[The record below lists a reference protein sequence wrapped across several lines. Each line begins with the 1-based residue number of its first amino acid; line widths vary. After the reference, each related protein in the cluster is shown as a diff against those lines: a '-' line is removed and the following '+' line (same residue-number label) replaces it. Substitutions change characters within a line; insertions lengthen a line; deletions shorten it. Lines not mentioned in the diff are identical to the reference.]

1 MSTVY
6 ATTYS
11 KLIAALKELA
21 LSDIAVKSF
30 RVGPLSDVEIAM
42 KDEDPKAQN
51 SFKYPYVHL
60 VPVNATMNG
69 RSTIFSF
76 DMIVMDL
83 AKDEIDLETRVHSS
97 TLEITRDLMS
107 KFNLTTWTEFRY
119 NIQLPATT
127 TPFVEGY
134 LNSVA
139 GWTTQMNIEAIT
151 PLNLCDA
158 PFRTV

>member
-1 MSTVY
+1 MSIVY

-21 LSDIAVKSF
+21 LSNLAIKSF

-42 KDEDPKAQN
+42 KDDDPQRQN

-60 VPVNATMNG
+60 VPVNAVMNG

-76 DMIVMDL
+76 DMIIMDL

-97 TLEITRDLMS
+97 TLEITRDILA
-107 KFNLTTWTEFRY
+107 KFNQTTWTEFRY
-119 NIQLPATT
+119 NIQLPATS

-139 GWTTQMNIEAIT
+139 GWTTQLNVEAIT

-158 PFRTV
+158 PFV

>member
-1 MSTVY
+1 MAVY

-21 LSDIAVKSF
+21 LSDMAVKSF

-42 KDEDPKAQN
+42 KDDDAQKQN

-76 DMIVMDL
+76 DMIIMDL
-83 AKDEIDLETRVHSS
+83 AKDEIDLETTVHSS
-97 TLEITRDLMS
+97 TLEITRDLLA
-107 KFNLTTWTEFRY
+107 KFNQTTWTEFRY
-119 NIQLPATT
+119 NVQLPATT

-139 GWTTQMNIEAIT
+139 GWTTQLNVEAIT

-158 PFRTV
+158 PFV

>member
-1 MSTVY
+1 MSIVY

-11 KLIAALKELA
+11 KLISALKELA
-21 LSDIAVKSF
+21 LSNLAIKSF

-42 KDEDPKAQN
+42 KDDDAQKQN

-60 VPVNATMNG
+60 VPVNAVMNG

-76 DMIVMDL
+76 DMIIMDL
-83 AKDEIDLETRVHSS
+83 AKDQIDLETTVHSS
-97 TLEITRDLMS
+97 TLEITRDIMA
-107 KFNLTTWTEFRY
+107 KFNQTTWTEFRY

-139 GWTTQMNIEAIT
+139 GWTTQLNVEAIT
-151 PLNLCDA
+151 PLDLCHA
-158 PFRTV
+158 PFI

>member
-1 MSTVY
+1 MAVY

-21 LSDIAVKSF
+21 LSDMAVKSF

-42 KDEDPKAQN
+42 KDDDPKKQN

-76 DMIVMDL
+76 DMIIMDL

-97 TLEITRDLMS
+97 TLEITRDLLA
-107 KFNLTTWTEFRY
+107 KFNQTTWTEFRY

-127 TPFVEGY
+127 TPFVEAY

-139 GWTTQMNIEAIT
+139 GWTTQLNVEAIT

-158 PFRTV
+158 PLI

>member
-1 MSTVY
+1 MSIVY

-11 KLIAALKELA
+11 KLISALKELA
-21 LSDIAVKSF
+21 LSNLAIKSF

-42 KDEDPKAQN
+42 KDDDAQKQN

-76 DMIVMDL
+76 DMIIMDL
-83 AKDEIDLETRVHSS
+83 AKDQIDLETTVHSS
-97 TLEITRDLMS
+97 TLEITRDIMA
-107 KFNLTTWTEFRY
+107 KFNQTTWTEFRY

-139 GWTTQMNIEAIT
+139 GWTTQLNVEAIT

-158 PFRTV
+158 PFV

>member
-1 MSTVY
+1 MAVY

-11 KLIAALKELA
+11 KLISALKELA
-21 LSDIAVKSF
+21 LSNLAIKSF

-42 KDEDPKAQN
+42 KSDDPQAQN

-76 DMIVMDL
+76 DMIIMDL
-83 AKDEIDLETRVHSS
+83 AKDQIDLETTVHSS
-97 TLEITRDLMS
+97 TLEITRDIMA
-107 KFNLTTWTEFRY
+107 KFNQTTWTEFRY

-134 LNSVA
+134 LNSVC
-139 GWTTQMNIEAIT
+139 GWTTQLNVEAIT
-151 PLNLCDA
+151 PLNLCDS
-158 PFRTV
+158 PFI

>member
-1 MSTVY
+1 MAVY

-11 KLIAALKELA
+11 KLISALKELA
-21 LSDIAVKSF
+21 LSNLAIKSF

-42 KDEDPKAQN
+42 KSDDQQAQN

-60 VPVNATMNG
+60 VPVNAVMNG

-76 DMIVMDL
+76 DMVIMDL

-97 TLEITRDLMS
+97 TLEITRDILA
-107 KFNLTTWTEFRY
+107 KFNQTTWTEFRY

-127 TPFVEGY
+127 TPFVESY
-134 LNSVA
+134 LNSVC
-139 GWTTQMNIEAIT
+139 GWTTQLNVEAIT
-151 PLNLCDA
+151 PLDLCHA
-158 PFRTV
+158 PFI

>member
-1 MSTVY
+1 MSIVY

-11 KLIAALKELA
+11 KLISALKELA
-21 LSDIAVKSF
+21 LSNLAIKSF

-42 KDEDPKAQN
+42 KSDDQQAQN

-76 DMIVMDL
+76 DMIIMDL
-83 AKDEIDLETRVHSS
+83 AKDQIDLETTVHSS
-97 TLEITRDLMS
+97 TLEITRDIMA
-107 KFNLTTWTEFRY
+107 KFNQTTWTEFRY

-139 GWTTQMNIEAIT
+139 GWTTQLNVEAIT

-158 PFRTV
+158 PFV

>member
-11 KLIAALKELA
+11 KLISALKELA
-21 LSDIAVKSF
+21 LSDMAVKSF
-30 RVGPLSDVEIAM
+30 RVGPVSDVEIAM
-42 KDEDPKAQN
+42 KDDNPQFEN

-60 VPVNATMNG
+60 VPVNAVMNG

-76 DMIVMDL
+76 DMIIMDL

-97 TLEITRDLMS
+97 TLEITRDLLA

-119 NIQLPATT
+119 NVQLPATS

-139 GWTTQMNIEAIT
+139 GWTTQLNVEAIT

-158 PFRTV
+158 PFINP

>member
-1 MSTVY
+1 MSIVY

-11 KLIAALKELA
+11 KLISALKELA
-21 LSDIAVKSF
+21 LSNLAIKSF
-30 RVGPLSDVEIAM
+30 RVGPTSDIEIAM
-42 KDEDPKAQN
+42 KSDDPQAQN

-76 DMIVMDL
+76 DMVIMDL

-97 TLEITRDLMS
+97 TLEITRDIMA
-107 KFNLTTWTEFRY
+107 KFNQTTWTEFRY

-139 GWTTQMNIEAIT
+139 GWTTQLNVEAIT

-158 PFRTV
+158 PFV

>member
-1 MSTVY
+1 MAVY

-11 KLIAALKELA
+11 KLISALKELA
-21 LSDIAVKSF
+21 LSNLAIKSF
-30 RVGPLSDVEIAM
+30 RVGPTSDIEIAM
-42 KDEDPKAQN
+42 KSDDPQAQN

-60 VPVNATMNG
+60 VPVNAVMNG

-76 DMIVMDL
+76 DMIIMDL
-83 AKDEIDLETRVHSS
+83 AKDQIDLETTVHSS
-97 TLEITRDLMS
+97 TLEITRDILA
-107 KFNLTTWTEFRY
+107 KFNQTTWTEFRY

-139 GWTTQMNIEAIT
+139 GWTTQLNVEAIT

-158 PFRTV
+158 PFV

>member
-1 MSTVY
+1 MSIVY

-11 KLIAALKELA
+11 KLISALKELA
-21 LSDIAVKSF
+21 LSNLAIKSF

-42 KDEDPKAQN
+42 KSDDPQAQN

-60 VPVNATMNG
+60 VPVNAVMNG

-76 DMIVMDL
+76 DMIIMDL
-83 AKDEIDLETRVHSS
+83 AKDQIDLETTVHSS
-97 TLEITRDLMS
+97 TLEITRDIMA
-107 KFNLTTWTEFRY
+107 KFNQTTWTEFRY
-119 NIQLPATT
+119 NIQLPTTT

-139 GWTTQMNIEAIT
+139 GWTTQLNVEAIT

-158 PFRTV
+158 PFV

>member
-1 MSTVY
+1 MSIVY

-21 LSDIAVKSF
+21 LSNLAIKSF

-42 KDEDPKAQN
+42 KDDDPQRQN

-60 VPVNATMNG
+60 VPVNAVMNG

-76 DMIVMDL
+76 DMIIMDL
-83 AKDEIDLETRVHSS
+83 AKDEIDLETTVHSS
-97 TLEITRDLMS
+97 TLEITRDILA
-107 KFNLTTWTEFRY
+107 KFNQTTWTEFRY
-119 NIQLPATT
+119 NIQLPTT
-127 TPFVEGY
+127 GTPFVEGY

-139 GWTTQMNIEAIT
+139 GWTTQLNVEAIT
-151 PLNLCDA
+151 PLDLCNA
-158 PFRTV
+158 PFV

>member
-1 MSTVY
+1 MSIVY

-11 KLIAALKELA
+11 KLISALKELA
-21 LSDIAVKSF
+21 LSNLAIKSF
-30 RVGPLSDVEIAM
+30 RVGPTSDIEIAM
-42 KDEDPKAQN
+42 KSDDPQAQN

-76 DMIVMDL
+76 DMIIMDL
-83 AKDEIDLETRVHSS
+83 AKDQIDLETTVHSS
-97 TLEITRDLMS
+97 TLEITRDIMA
-107 KFNLTTWTEFRY
+107 KFNQTTWTEFRY

-139 GWTTQMNIEAIT
+139 GWTTQLNVEAIT

-158 PFRTV
+158 PFV

>member
-1 MSTVY
+1 MSIVY

-11 KLIAALKELA
+11 KLISALKELA
-21 LSDIAVKSF
+21 LSNLAIKSF

-42 KDEDPKAQN
+42 KDDDAQKQN

-60 VPVNATMNG
+60 VPVNAVMNG

-76 DMIVMDL
+76 DMIIMDL
-83 AKDEIDLETRVHSS
+83 AKDQIDLETTVHSS
-97 TLEITRDLMS
+97 TLEITRDIMA
-107 KFNLTTWTEFRY
+107 KFNQTTWTEFRY

-139 GWTTQMNIEAIT
+139 GWTTQLNVEAIT

-158 PFRTV
+158 PFV

>member
-1 MSTVY
+1 MAVY

-21 LSDIAVKSF
+21 LSDMAVKSF
-30 RVGPLSDVEIAM
+30 RVGPTSDIEIAM
-42 KDEDPKAQN
+42 KSDDPQAQN

-76 DMIVMDL
+76 DMVIMDL
-83 AKDEIDLETRVHSS
+83 AKDEIDLETTVHSS
-97 TLEITRDLMS
+97 TLEITRDILA
-107 KFNLTTWTEFRY
+107 KFNQTTWTEFRY
-119 NIQLPATT
+119 NIQLPTTT

-139 GWTTQMNIEAIT
+139 GWTTQLNIEAIT
-151 PLNLCDA
+151 PLDLCNA
-158 PFRTV
+158 PFV

>member
-21 LSDIAVKSF
+21 LSDMAVKSF

-42 KDEDPKAQN
+42 KDDDAQKQN

-76 DMIVMDL
+76 DMIIMDL
-83 AKDEIDLETRVHSS
+83 AKDQIDLETAVHSS
-97 TLEITRDLMS
+97 TLEITRDIMA
-107 KFNLTTWTEFRY
+107 KFNQTTWTEFRY

-139 GWTTQMNIEAIT
+139 GWTTQLNVEAIT

-158 PFRTV
+158 PFV

>member
-11 KLIAALKELA
+11 KLISALKELA
-21 LSDIAVKSF
+21 LSDMAVKSF
-30 RVGPLSDVEIAM
+30 RVGPASDIEIAM
-42 KDEDPKAQN
+42 KSDDAQQQN

-60 VPVNATMNG
+60 IPVNAVMNG

-76 DMIVMDL
+76 DMVIMDL

-97 TLEITRDLMS
+97 TLEITRDLLA
-107 KFNLTTWTEFRY
+107 KFNLTTWNEFRY
-119 NIQLPATT
+119 NVQLPATT

-139 GWTTQMNIEAIT
+139 GWTTQLNVEAIT

-158 PFRTV
+158 PFITP

>member
-11 KLIAALKELA
+11 KLISALKELA
-21 LSDIAVKSF
+21 LSDMAVKSF
-30 RVGPLSDVEIAM
+30 RVGPASDIEIAM
-42 KDEDPKAQN
+42 KDADAQQQN

-60 VPVNATMNG
+60 IPVNAVMNG

-76 DMIVMDL
+76 DMVIMDL

-97 TLEITRDLMS
+97 TLEITRDLLA
-107 KFNLTTWTEFRY
+107 KFNLTTWNEFRY
-119 NIQLPATT
+119 NVQLPATT

-139 GWTTQMNIEAIT
+139 GWTTQLNVEAIT

-158 PFRTV
+158 PFITP

>member
-21 LSDIAVKSF
+21 LSNLAIKSF

-42 KDEDPKAQN
+42 KDDDAQKQN

-76 DMIVMDL
+76 DMIIMDL
-83 AKDEIDLETRVHSS
+83 AKDQIDLETAVHSS
-97 TLEITRDLMS
+97 TLEITRDIMA
-107 KFNLTTWTEFRY
+107 KFNQTTWTEFRY

-139 GWTTQMNIEAIT
+139 GWTTQLNVEAIT

-158 PFRTV
+158 PFV